1 MLFYVLIDKNGA
13 IRFSPVPDMDKLL
26 KKVLRPGLPL
36 SYLQYYLKDLL
47 TSDSRSFNKADEN
60 IEKSI
65 INLVVKGLKKDGTI
79 LKTQFEWYEEEFN
92 SNRQHLE
99 KHFSRILKAVQG
111 RKITEGELLGLARL
125 MCISNN
131 DLVAILNEVVSKGL
145 GEWQPALSRDQSGWT
160 CERCNGRQ
168 IQEWPSLYGK
178 AATCQECEILGSQT
192 SLQTIFRFDSTKIY
206 PEKTLYN
213 NGQVKGQENVEKK
226 WSIEFTNAQAKAAK
240 KLLEFSDELKAK
252 EVLLWAACGAGKTEV
267 SFPLIARFLA
277 QDKKVLFTAP
287 RQDVVHDV
295 HPRLQKNFPNFSIKL
310 MSGAVTQDFK
320 DTNLTVA
327 TTHQVLKFYRF
338 FDLIIFDEVD
348 AYPYSESIAL
358 KHGLK
363 TALRETGQIVYL
375 TATPSD
381 ELLTK
386 VAAGKCPIIRLPIR
400 YHGQPLPLP
409 LWIKIPL
416 KVDYPINP
424 ETIPGSFLKKLEEVI
439 RESMDKGPL
448 LVFLPLVALVPQ
460 WVTVFKKLF
469 PLKTVAGSWSSDPN
483 RREKVAL
490 LQDQKYDIFLTTS
503 ILERGITISRV
514 QVIVLYADHEI
525 YDIRSLVQ
533 MAGRAG
539 RTKESPTGAV
549 IFLSARETEDMKS
562 ATAWIQEQNFYA
574 NQEEC

>member
-1 MLFYVLIDKNGA
+1 MLFYVLIDKNRA
-13 IRFSPVPDMDKLL
+13 IRFSPVPDMDKLV

-47 TSDSRSFNKADEN
+47 TSDSFNKADEN
-60 IEKSI
+60 IEKTI

-79 LKTQFEWYEEEFN
+79 LEIKFNWYEEEFN
-92 SNRQHLE
+92 SKRQHVE
-99 KHFSRILKAVQG
+99 KHFSRILMSIQG
-111 RKITEGELLGLARL
+111 RKITERELSGLARI

-131 DLVAILNEVVSKGL
+131 DFLAILNEAVSRGL
-145 GEWQPALSRDQSGWT
+145 GEWLPALSRNQSGWI

-206 PEKTLYN
+206 SEKPLLN
-213 NGQVKGQENVEKK
+213 NDQVKGQDDIKKK
-226 WSIEFTNAQAKAAK
+226 WSIEFTNAQAKAAR
-240 KLLEFSDELKAK
+240 KLLELSDKLKAK

-277 QDKKVLFTAP
+277 QNKKVLFAAP

-295 HPRLQKNFPNFSIKL
+295 HPRLQKNFPNVTINL
-310 MSGAVTQDFK
+310 LSGAVSQDFE
-320 DTNLTVA
+320 DTTLTVA
-327 TTHQVLKFYRF
+327 TTHQVLKFYRY

-348 AYPYSESIAL
+348 AYPYSKSIAL

-363 TALRETGQIVYL
+363 TALSETGQIVYL

-386 VAAGKCPIIRLPIR
+386 VAAGKCPMIRLPIR
-400 YHGQPLPLP
+400 HHGQPLPLP
-409 LWIKIPL
+409 QWIKIPL
-416 KVDYPINP
+416 KVDHTINI
-424 ETIPGSFLKKLEEVI
+424 ETNLPSFFSKSLEKVMKEV
-439 RESMDKGPL
+439 MLKGPL
-448 LVFLPLVALVPQ
+448 LVFVPLVALVPK
-460 WVTVFKKLF
+460 WETVFKKLF
-469 PLKTVAGSWSSDPN
+469 PLKTVAGSWSTDPK
-483 RREKVAL
+483 RREKVAS
-490 LQDQKYDIFLTTS
+490 LQDQEYDIFLTTS
-503 ILERGITISRV
+503 ILERGITVSRV

-539 RTKESPTGAV
+539 RTEESPTGAV
-549 IFLSARETEDMKS
+549 IFLAARETEAMKS
-562 ATAWIQEQNFYA
+562 ATAWIQEQNFFA
-574 NQEEC
+574 KQEEG